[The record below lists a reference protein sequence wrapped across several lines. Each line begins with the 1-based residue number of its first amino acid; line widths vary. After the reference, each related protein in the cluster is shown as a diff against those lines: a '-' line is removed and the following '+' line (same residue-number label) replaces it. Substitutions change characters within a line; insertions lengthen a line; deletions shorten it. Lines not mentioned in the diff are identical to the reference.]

1 MKRLLVVVLVAVIL
15 AAGLVDEIDAKLAS
29 SKHRHV
35 APPPSHIR
43 SARDSAGHRHVAPP
57 PPAHVMNK
65 RSSRGAFRNRNLA
78 HPPPPS
84 SN

>member
-43 SARDSAGHRHVAPP
+43 SARDAAGHRHVAPP
-57 PPAHVMNK
+57 PAHVINK